1 MGNAA
6 MQYRSLSLIT
16 LALGLLALASARSP
30 YRRAEYFHDFDDYLS
45 VRAADLYAQ
54 KLELDHLRREVA
66 QERAMLRDM
75 NFQRLHAGHQY
86 QQQPQQPQPQQ
97 PQPPQQPQQPQPPQ
111 PQQPQQQPKQAP
123 TSCSSCGLFS
133 FFVTLAFGTLVS
145 KALFHGPCF
154 LMGALP
160 WVVLLALKLFFFSF
174 LAATIFVP
182 LLSFLGFLLWA
193 APLPASLVALFF
205 LPDFKCVSRKWG
217 SCGPRRC
224 TATDSNNNAA
234 AEGSSLPATPL
245 ARGARGPAVA
255 KLQDILI
262 QLGHLHPSAVRF
274 AKGIYGPR
282 TTAAIAALQAR
293 GDRTATGVY
302 DEALR
307 TQLQQA
313 LSDQQPTTRTP
324 SQQERHWGVYCD
336 KTNQPIVGHRYKMKG
351 QNYDLC
357 EAEFLKLNPAQQA
370 GFECITKSRHRA
382 PSFFGGAFP
391 FVRFMQCPTPQ
402 AQPEQVPSATSAEFP
417 SPPLFVDT
425 ARLPQE
431 SPAVSQHTVTD
442 PAFLAFSESQAGSV
456 EAAQA
461 TPAVNEVTADQR
473 VALLTSMGFSA
484 EEVAGALEATSGSL
498 ERAAD
503 WLFVNRQ
510 APEPK
515 PEPEPEFLPEWESL
529 LRDLVEMGFVE
540 PQARKQVIASEG
552 NVKQA
557 IKALVEAERQHQ

>member
-1 MGNAA
+1 MGNTA

-16 LALGLLALASARSP
+16 LAVGLLALASARSP

-45 VRAADLYAQ
+45 VRPADLYAQ

-86 QQQPQQPQPQQ
+86 LQQPQQPQPQQ
-97 PQPPQQPQQPQPPQ
+97 
-111 PQQPQQQPKQAP
+111 QQPQQQPKQAP

-193 APLPASLVALFF
+193 APLPAFLVALFF

-217 SCGPRRC
+217 SCGPRGC
-224 TATDSNNNAA
+224 TAADSNNNAA
-234 AEGSSLPATPL
+234 TEGSSLPATPL

-255 KLQDILI
+255 KLLDILI

-282 TTAAIAALQAR
+282 TTAAIAALQKTR
-293 GDRTATGVY
+293 GLAPTGTYDAAVRTV
-302 DEALR
+302 
-307 TQLQQA
+307 LQQVH
-313 LSDQQPTTRTP
+313 SDQQTTTRTP

-370 GFECITKSRHRA
+370 GFECITKSQHRA

-391 FVRFMQCPTPQ
+391 FVRFMQSPTPQ
-402 AQPEQVPSATSAEFP
+402 A
-417 SPPLFVDT
+417 
-425 ARLPQE
+425 
-431 SPAVSQHTVTD
+431 SPAR
-442 PAFLAFSESQAGSV
+442 AGTLCHISRISF
-456 EAAQA
+456 A
-461 TPAVNEVTADQR
+461 TPICRHCQ
-473 VALLTSMGFSA
+473 
-484 EEVAGALEATSGSL
+484 
-498 ERAAD
+498 
-503 WLFVNRQ
+503 
-510 APEPK
+510 
-515 PEPEPEFLPEWESL
+515 
-529 LRDLVEMGFVE
+529 
-540 PQARKQVIASEG
+540 
-552 NVKQA
+552 
-557 IKALVEAERQHQ
+557 

>member
-1 MGNAA
+1 MG
-6 MQYRSLSLIT
+6 SLNLLT
-16 LALGLLALASARSP
+16 LAVGLLALASARSP
-30 YRRAEYFHDFDDYLS
+30 YRRAEYFHDFDDYPS
-45 VRAADLYAQ
+45 VRPADLYAQ
-54 KLELDHLRREVA
+54 KLELEHLRREVA

-75 NFQRLHAGHQY
+75 NFQRLHVGHQY
-86 QQQPQQPQPQQ
+86 QQQQQQPPH
-97 PQPPQQPQQPQPPQ
+97 PQPPQPQPPQPPQ

-123 TSCSSCGLFS
+123 TSCSSCGLVS
-133 FFVTLAFGTLVS
+133 FFVTLAFGALVF
-145 KALFHGPCF
+145 KALLRGPCF

-160 WVVLLALKLFFFSF
+160 WVVLFFFSF
-174 LAATIFVP
+174 LAANIFVP

-193 APLPASLVALFF
+193 APLPAFLVALFF

-234 AEGSSLPATPL
+234 TEGSSLPTTPL

-282 TTAAIAALQAR
+282 TTAAIAALQKTQGLAP
-293 GDRTATGVY
+293 TGTY
-302 DEALR
+302 DAALR

-370 GFECITKSRHRA
+370 GFECITKSQHRA

-402 AQPEQVPSATSAEFP
+402 ASHGENEPAAAKPAAPQPAQPEQVPSATSAEFP

-442 PAFLAFSESQAGSV
+442 PAFLAFSESRAGSV

-503 WLFVNRQ
+503 WLFVN
-510 APEPK
+510 
-515 PEPEPEFLPEWESL
+515 
-529 LRDLVEMGFVE
+529 
-540 PQARKQVIASEG
+540 
-552 NVKQA
+552 
-557 IKALVEAERQHQ
+557 

>member
-1 MGNAA
+1 MGTYDAAVRTVLQQPESDTSILPAAPLSHGARGPAVAQLQDALIAAGLMNADHPYIRMGKGMFGPYTA
-6 MQYRSLSLIT
+6 QIVATLQRDVLDVTPTGVYDNAVRSY
-16 LALGLLALASARSP
+16 LLALPSATP
-30 YRRAEYFHDFDDYLS
+30 E
-45 VRAADLYAQ
+45 
-54 KLELDHLRREVA
+54 
-66 QERAMLRDM
+66 
-75 NFQRLHAGHQY
+75 
-86 QQQPQQPQPQQ
+86 
-97 PQPPQQPQQPQPPQ
+97 
-111 PQQPQQQPKQAP
+111 AP
-123 TSCSSCGLFS
+123 S
-133 FFVTLAFGTLVS
+133 
-145 KALFHGPCF
+145 
-154 LMGALP
+154 
-160 WVVLLALKLFFFSF
+160 
-174 LAATIFVP
+174 AATAAVP
-182 LLSFLGFLLWA
+182 
-193 APLPASLVALFF
+193 P
-205 LPDFKCVSRKWG
+205 
-217 SCGPRRC
+217 
-224 TATDSNNNAA
+224 
-234 AEGSSLPATPL
+234 TPL

-282 TTAAIAALQAR
+282 TTAAIAALQKTR

-313 LSDQQPTTRTP
+313 LSDHQTTTRTP

-370 GFECITKSRHRA
+370 GFECITKSQHRA

-402 AQPEQVPSATSAEFP
+402 ASHGENEPAAAKPAAPQPAQPAQPEQVPSATSAEFP

-442 PAFLAFSESQAGSV
+442 PAFLAFSESRAGSV

-473 VALLTSMGFSA
+473 VALLTSGLQRRGSGRCPRGHQWLPG
-484 EEVAGALEATSGSL
+484 AG
-498 ERAAD
+498 
-503 WLFVNRQ
+503 
-510 APEPK
+510 
-515 PEPEPEFLPEWESL
+515 
-529 LRDLVEMGFVE
+529 
-540 PQARKQVIASEG
+540 
-552 NVKQA
+552 
-557 IKALVEAERQHQ
+557 

>member
-45 VRAADLYAQ
+45 VRPADLYAQ

-97 PQPPQQPQQPQPPQ
+97 PQPQQPQHPQQPQPPQ

-193 APLPASLVALFF
+193 APLPAFLVALFF
-205 LPDFKCVSRKWG
+205 LPDFKCVPRKWG

-234 AEGSSLPATPL
+234 TEGSSLPATPL
-245 ARGARGPAVA
+245 PCDSPRASTGLAPQQPSRRCRPEGSALRLGCTTRPSEHSFNKLCPTSRPPLALPASRS
-255 KLQDILI
+255 
-262 QLGHLHPSAVRF
+262 G
-274 AKGIYGPR
+274 
-282 TTAAIAALQAR
+282 
-293 GDRTATGVY
+293 TGVCIVT
-302 DEALR
+302 R
-307 TQLQQA
+307 
-313 LSDQQPTTRTP
+313 PTSP
-324 SQQERHWGVYCD
+324 LW
-336 KTNQPIVGHRYKMKG
+336 
-351 QNYDLC
+351 
-357 EAEFLKLNPAQQA
+357 
-370 GFECITKSRHRA
+370 
-382 PSFFGGAFP
+382 
-391 FVRFMQCPTPQ
+391 
-402 AQPEQVPSATSAEFP
+402 AT
-417 SPPLFVDT
+417 
-425 ARLPQE
+425 
-431 SPAVSQHTVTD
+431 
-442 PAFLAFSESQAGSV
+442 
-456 EAAQA
+456 
-461 TPAVNEVTADQR
+461 
-473 VALLTSMGFSA
+473 
-484 EEVAGALEATSGSL
+484 
-498 ERAAD
+498 
-503 WLFVNRQ
+503 
-510 APEPK
+510 
-515 PEPEPEFLPEWESL
+515 
-529 LRDLVEMGFVE
+529 
-540 PQARKQVIASEG
+540 VI
-552 NVKQA
+552 
-557 IKALVEAERQHQ
+557 R